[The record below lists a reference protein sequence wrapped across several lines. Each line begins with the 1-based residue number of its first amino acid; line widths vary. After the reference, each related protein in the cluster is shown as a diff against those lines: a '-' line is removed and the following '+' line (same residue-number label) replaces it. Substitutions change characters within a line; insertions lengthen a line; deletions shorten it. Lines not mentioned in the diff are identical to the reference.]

1 MGTGHHHHGHEHD
14 HPHDHDHGHG
24 HAHARAADLKSER
37 NRRRLGVVL
46 LLTLGYMGAEV
57 VGGYLSGSLALIA
70 DAGHMLSDAGALGLS
85 FFALW
90 VARRPPD
97 RARTFGYHRVEIL
110 AALGHALSL
119 LLVAVFVVWE
129 ALERLRTPPEVQGPL
144 MLGIAVGG
152 LAVNVVGLVVLH
164 GGQHESLNVRGAWLH
179 VLTDA
184 LGSVGVIISAGLVW
198 AFGWRLA
205 DPVASMILSALV
217 LISAFPLLRRALG
230 ILMEGAP
237 HHIDVAEVQAALAEV
252 SGVAGVHDLH
262 VWSISEGRECLS
274 GHVVVAAS
282 EDQQAILRTLRGL
295 LADRFGVEHVTL
307 QIEHG
312 PCPPHQVCS

>member
-1 MGTGHHHHGHEHD
+1 MGAGHHHGHD
-14 HPHDHDHGHG
+14 HDHDHGHG
-24 HAHARAADLKSER
+24 HHHGHAADLRSQR
-37 NRRRLGVVL
+37 NRRRLGIVL
-46 LLTLGYMGAEV
+46 LLTLGYMVAEV
-57 VGGYLSGSLALIA
+57 VGGYLSGSLALMA
-70 DAGHMLSDAGALGLS
+70 DAGHMLSDAGALALS

-110 AALGHALSL
+110 AALAHALTL

-129 ALERLRTPPEVQGPL
+129 AVERFQAPPDVKGPV

-184 LGSVGVIISAGLVW
+184 LGSVGVIVSAGLVW
-198 AFGWRLA
+198 AFGWYLA
-205 DPVASMILSALV
+205 DPVASVIISALV
-217 LISAFPLLRRALG
+217 LVSAVPLLKRALS

-237 HHIDVAEVQAALAEV
+237 HHIDVAEVQAAMAQI
-252 SGVAGVHDLH
+252 SGVEDVHDLH

-274 GHVVVAAS
+274 GHVVV
-282 EDQQAILRTLRGL
+282 EQTQDQQAILHKMRHL

-312 PCPPHQVCS
+312 RCPPHQVCS